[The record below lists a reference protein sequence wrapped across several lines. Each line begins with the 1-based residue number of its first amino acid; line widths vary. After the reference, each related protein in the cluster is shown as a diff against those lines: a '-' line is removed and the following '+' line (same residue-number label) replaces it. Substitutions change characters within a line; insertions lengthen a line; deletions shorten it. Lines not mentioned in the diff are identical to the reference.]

1 VSESRFGRAFPKLAW
16 ANLCAHCADQL
27 ALAAAPLL
35 AVIVFGAGVGIT
47 GLLQTAQ
54 LLPYLAFAIPLGV
67 VADRMRKARLM
78 AAAELLRTVALVLIV
93 LLVATQALT
102 LTLLGILGFLAA
114 SATVAY
120 SVAAPALVPSLVQK
134 DRLTAANA
142 RLELGRTV
150 AFTAGP
156 AAAGI
161 AIDAFGGS
169 TAFAFA
175 AALSFV
181 AAMLVTSI
189 SEPDPM
195 PHTRRSV
202 LRDIQAGASFVARH
216 KLLRPVFLTQFV
228 FGIAFA
234 LLYAAYIPFAVE
246 RLGLSPAGVG
256 GTLATYG
263 IGMVAGALCADWISR
278 NVSFGV
284 VISIGP
290 LCGFIASLVM
300 VLTIW
305 FPSGGLAATGFFIL
319 GAGPILW
326 IIGTATLRQTVT
338 PAELLARV
346 SAVHL
351 LAYGSRPMGAA
362 LAAIVGAVYGAEA
375 CIYAASAGFL
385 LQAAIML
392 SSPVVRLTTLVEEKA
407 V

>member
-1 VSESRFGRAFPKLAW
+1 MPGSRFGRAFPKLVW

-35 AVIVFGAGVGIT
+35 AVIVFGAGVGAT

-54 LLPYLAFAIPLGV
+54 LMPYLAFAVPLGV

-93 LLVATQALT
+93 LLIATQALT

-120 SVAAPALVPSLVQK
+120 SVAAPALIPSLVQN

-169 TAFAFA
+169 TAFALA
-175 AALSFV
+175 AALSIV
-181 AAMLVTSI
+181 PVMLLISI
-189 SEPDPM
+189 REPDSM
-195 PHTRRSV
+195 PHARRSV
-202 LRDIQAGASFVARH
+202 LRDIQAGTAFVARH

-246 RLGLSPAGVG
+246 RLGLSGAGVG

-263 IGMVAGALCADWISR
+263 IGMVVGALCADWISR
-278 NVSFGV
+278 NVAFGI

-290 LCGFIASLVM
+290 LCGLIASLVM

-305 FPSGGLAATGFFIL
+305 FPCGELAATGFFIL

-351 LAYGSRPMGAA
+351 LAYGSRPLGAA

-385 LQAAIML
+385 VQAAIVL
-392 SSPVVRLTTLVEEKA
+392 SSPVVRLTKLGG
-407 V
+407 

>member
-1 VSESRFGRAFPKLAW
+1 VSESRSGSAFPRLAW

-35 AVIVFGAGVGIT
+35 AVIVFGAGVGVT

-67 VADRMRKARLM
+67 LADRMRKARLM
-78 AAAELLRTVALVLIV
+78 AAAELLRAVALLLIA

-102 LTLLGILGFLAA
+102 LALLGILGFLAA
-114 SATVAY
+114 AATVAY

-156 AAAGI
+156 VAAGT

-169 TAFAFA
+169 TAFACA
-175 AALSFV
+175 AALSFA
-181 AAMLVTSI
+181 AAMLLI
-189 SEPDPM
+189 GIREPDPT
-195 PHTRRSV
+195 PHARRSV
-202 LRDIQAGASFVARH
+202 FRDIQAGAAFVARH
-216 KLLRPVFLTQFV
+216 RLLRPVFLTQFV

-246 RLGLSPAGVG
+246 RLGLSAAGVG

-263 IGMVAGALCADWISR
+263 VGMVAGALCADWIGR

-305 FPSGGLAATGFFIL
+305 FPSGALAATGFFIL

-351 LAYGSRPMGAA
+351 LAYGSRPLGAA
-362 LAAIVGAVYGAEA
+362 LAAGVGAAYGAEA

-392 SSPVVRLTTLVEEKA
+392 SSPVVRLTRLGIA
-407 V
+407 